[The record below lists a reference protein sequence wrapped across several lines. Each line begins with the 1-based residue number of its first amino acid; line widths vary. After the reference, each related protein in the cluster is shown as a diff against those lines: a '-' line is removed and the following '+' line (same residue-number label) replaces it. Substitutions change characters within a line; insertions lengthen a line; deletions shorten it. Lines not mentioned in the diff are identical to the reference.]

1 MNLIVKK
8 KLMNKLSS
16 IVKILIHSFEF
27 RMNQFDEGV
36 NIDKWE
42 YNIRECQQVAC
53 SIIILILQI
62 KNQIDR

>member
-1 MNLIVKK
+1 MDFQSKYSIVLMSYSNDRIKMNEFDSKKK

-36 NIDKWE
+36 NIGKWE
-42 YNIRECQQVAC
+42 YNI
-53 SIIILILQI
+53 
-62 KNQIDR
+62 